1 MIIGVD
7 IGTSLTKAVAYDAH
21 GTPVARAETESEVW
35 HSAGGAV
42 EQDMDR
48 GGGTWGSFV
57 REVAAGLATPVT
69 AVALAGQGDGLWLRV
84 TAGNA
89 VRPAISWLDARADSV
104 LVQWQLDGVAREVFD
119 RTGS

>member
-42 EQDMDR
+42 EQDMDQVV
-48 GGGTWGSFV
+48 GTVGTVV
-57 REVAAGLATPVT
+57 REVAARLDTPLT
-69 AVALAGQGDGLWLRV
+69 AVALTGPGAGLWLRG
-84 TAGNA
+84 TARNA
-89 VRPAISWLDARADSV
+89 GGPADPGLTP
-104 LVQWQLDGVAREVFD
+104 EH
-119 RTGS
+119 